1 MTKARKWFA
10 ALALVLNL
18 AGTICLAWSFQG
30 TSSAFRLITATD
42 TNVRGGSI
50 PNVKAY
56 ALCADQFQL
65 SAVDTTGNVSMGTG
79 QCALWDRGQPAAI
92 VVFENPK
99 LFGIGLVLFLSG
111 FVLQLILV
119 VLNP

>member
-1 MTKARKWFA
+1 MTTAKRWFA

-42 TNVRGGSI
+42 TNVRGGSN

-56 ALCADQFQL
+56 AVCAGQFQL
-65 SAVDTTGNVSMGTG
+65 SAVDTAGNVSVGTG
-79 QCALWDRGQPAAI
+79 QCALWDRGSPAAI
-92 VVFENPK
+92 VISENPT
-99 LFGIGLVLFLSG
+99 LLWIGLALFLSG
-111 FVLQLILV
+111 FLLQLVLV
-119 VLNP
+119 VF